1 MGTSADPKPV
11 PSMATPSYAAV
22 AGGRSP
28 PPGKKQSLHQGDEEV
43 NSPRRVFSIKP
54 RADSTATAHPAPKEN
69 GSSADIAEPA
79 QHHQKKGSMRLKKQ
93 QAPTTSSAP
102 NVSVTE
108 NGKPTMPAQQ
118 NNNPADS
125 SQKEQSVQPTQ
136 PQKEGQKQQQQ
147 QKSATMTLTK
157 AEKKKARKML
167 QQYQQDQIEAGP
179 SSSVRESTAVRDED
193 KPKAN
198 MELIQVQNNPSAS
211 APVNPAPVNPAP
223 VNPAPVNPAPVNPA
237 PVNPA
242 PDVVHSSGYE
252 KSSTQNGTNEE
263 NNYLATHSKKAVYW
277 ANICGESM
285 DQTIASQQNELRDC
299 HVHLSRQSLEITTL
313 QSKISSLENLL
324 ALKGQTQV
332 EEHLRKLEVAELQG
346 KIKQLEAKCSALQDE
361 LGHLMPVLNAFRLVE
376 KARGVR
382 EAELQAENTRLQNMI
397 KEGVVSISTIWG
409 NEAATAFTNIANGKK
424 NTGENEPTHE
434 SPATPSTVPCSPRA
448 SKATDFEPA
457 PVEPNASPKSNASSL
472 QKEEAFVQDSRDTS
486 SEKDNENTLSSTSG
500 LVVDKEDSIDHN
512 TSKNA
517 GTPFDSAKFEARG
530 TGSWADE
537 VEEEE
542 LQKGQVQPP
551 QDVAR
556 VDEKSQPEPLSETPQ
571 GPRRKFQST
580 FHPRRG
586 GRPYTGFQARSGDG
600 VSSSQSIP
608 PTANSSDATPGGS
621 KPPEENKKMT
631 YREQKTGNQSVAS
644 GREDYAQKIH
654 DLYAPRKRTKPYHH
668 NNKSINNDNYRNTP
682 RGGNTHRDD
691 GASENKT
698 EGEDEGGWTSVKGKG
713 KASYQAKHMGSWRKQ

>member
-1 MGTSADPKPV
+1 
-11 PSMATPSYAAV
+11 MATPSYAAV

-28 PPGKKQSLHQGDEEV
+28 PPGKKQSLHQGDDEV

-54 RADSTATAHPAPKEN
+54 RADSTATAHPAPKGN

-93 QAPTTSSAP
+93 QTPTTSSAP
-102 NVSVTE
+102 NLSVTE

-136 PQKEGQKQQQQ
+136 PQKEGQQQQQQ

-167 QQYQQDQIEAGP
+167 QQYQQDQSAAGP
-179 SSSVRESTAVRDED
+179 SSSVREPTTVRDED
-193 KPKAN
+193 KSKASTG
-198 MELIQVQNNPSAS
+198 LIQVQNNPSES
-211 APVNPAPVNPAP
+211 
-223 VNPAPVNPAPVNPA
+223 A

-242 PDVVHSSGYE
+242 PDVHSAGYE
-252 KSSTQNGTNEE
+252 KSSTQSGTNEE
-263 NNYLATHSKKAVYW
+263 NNYLATHSKKAVYY

-285 DQTIASQQNELRDC
+285 DQTIARQKSELTDYSI
-299 HVHLSRQSLEITTL
+299 HLSKQSFEITTL
-313 QSKISSLENLL
+313 QAKISSLENLL

-332 EEHLRKLEVAELQG
+332 EEHLRKLEVVELQG

-397 KEGVVSISTIWG
+397 KEGVVSIADIWG
-409 NEAATAFTNIANGKK
+409 DKAATAFSNIANGKK

-434 SPATPSTVPCSPRA
+434 SPATPSTVPCSPRTF
-448 SKATDFEPA
+448 KATDFEPA
-457 PVEPNASPKSNASSL
+457 PVEPNPSPKSNASSL
-472 QKEEAFVQDSRDTS
+472 QKEDAFVQGSRDTS
-486 SEKDNENTLSSTSG
+486 SAKDNENTLSSTSG

-556 VDEKSQPEPLSETPQ
+556 VDEKSQPLSETPQ
-571 GPRRKFQST
+571 EPPRKFQST
-580 FHPRRG
+580 FYPRRG

-600 VSSSQSIP
+600 ASSLQSIP

-621 KPPEENKKMT
+621 KPHEENKKMT

-654 DLYAPRKRTKPYHH
+654 DLYAQRKRTKPYHH
-668 NNKSINNDNYRNTP
+668 NNKSMNNDNNDNTP
-682 RGGNTHRDD
+682 RGGSTRRAD

-698 EGEDEGGWTSVKGKG
+698 EEEDDGGWTSVKGKG
-713 KASYQAKHMGSWRKQ
+713 KPGYQAKHMGSWRKQ